1 MAGALVMYGIPNCT
15 TVKKARAWLDER
27 GIAYAFHDYRKD
39 GVDAELLAGWSRALG
54 WEKVLNRSG
63 LTFRKL
69 PAAETAGLDLGKA
82 VSLMVRYPS
91 AIRRPIVTG
100 AGRPLLGFDPVTY
113 ETAFA

>member
-1 MAGALVMYGIPNCT
+1 MAAALVMYGISNCT

-27 GIAYAFHDYRKD
+27 GIDYAFHDYKTQ
-39 GVDAELLAGWSRALG
+39 GVDAELLTAWSRALG

-69 PAAETAGLDLGKA
+69 PPEETAGLDLGKA
-82 VSLMVRYPS
+82 VALMVRHPS

-100 AGRPLLGFDPVTY
+100 KGRPLLGFDPVTY